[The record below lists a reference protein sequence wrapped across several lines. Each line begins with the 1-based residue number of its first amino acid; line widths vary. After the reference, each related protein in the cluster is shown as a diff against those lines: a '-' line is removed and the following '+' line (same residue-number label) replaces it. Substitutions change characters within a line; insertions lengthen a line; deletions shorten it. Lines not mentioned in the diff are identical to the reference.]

1 MERGVFVQGFYE
13 NHRDDMA
20 HVSAGYRENDHCVPH
35 FHRSVELTY
44 VLEGALEATLD
55 GVCHTVPA
63 GMLLIVS
70 SYVVHA
76 YATPRYSRSVVTII
90 PGKAARRTPSAP
102 SARGRKALRCP
113 E

>member
-63 GMLLIVS
+63 GTVWQTPSRVASKAPSSTYVS
-70 SYVVHA
+70 S
-76 YATPRYSRSVVTII
+76 TLRWKCGTQWSFSR
-90 PGKAARRTPSAP
+90 
-102 SARGRKALRCP
+102 
-113 E
+113 